1 MSTNALIHFSIG
13 CGKKR
18 HGSILVV
25 VVVAGLILSLIGAAL
40 LGMGAQS
47 RIESSKQV
55 HSAAARCA
63 ADAGLYKAIQVLNN
77 ALANRTWTNSI
88 LPSFTNEMIPG
99 SDSSFTV
106 TSVFTAGQY
115 QIESTGYSGLARRTI
130 RAKLRL
136 DGLFNF
142 ALQCQDSI
150 ILKAGTVIDAIDSR
164 VSMNPSDTDAI
175 AVIGTN
181 STAANMVTL
190 NNGVVVKGDVVVG
203 YSGDTNTVIKDLG
216 WQTQDRYAAPDYM
229 DFPPVLPPPFNGP
242 DSLIT
247 INGGTTT
254 IGGPGGGS
262 LPAVGRYS
270 GINIKQSGILK
281 VVGDV
286 VLHITGTIDMGQGCE
301 ILIDPASSGSLKIYL
316 NGDFLADNSA
326 GINNATND
334 PKCFMLYGINP
345 VSQTL
350 NLKAKTD
357 AFGAV
362 YAPNANLTVYAG
374 GNLYGSFTARNF
386 ELKNPSA
393 FYYDT
398 ALHDVLPTDE
408 GAHFI
413 IDRWSED
420 AGI

>member
-1 MSTNALIHFSIG
+1 MPNALIHFSIYG
-13 CGKKR
+13 GKKR

-47 RIESSKQV
+47 RIESGKQV

-77 ALANRTWTNSI
+77 SLANRNWTNTI
-88 LPSFTNEMIPG
+88 LPTFTNETMPG

-106 TSVFTAGQY
+106 RSVFTAGQY
-115 QIESTGYSGLARRTI
+115 QIESTGHSGPAQRTI
-130 RAKLRL
+130 RARLRL
-136 DGLFNF
+136 NGLFNF

-150 ILKAGTVIDAIDSR
+150 SLKSGTVIDAVDSR
-164 VSMNPSDTDAI
+164 ISLNPNDTDAV

-181 STAANMVTL
+181 STAADMVTL

-203 YSGDTNTVIKDLG
+203 YGGNTNTVIKDLG
-216 WQTQDRYAAPDYM
+216 AQTQDRYSAPDYM
-229 DFPPVLPPPFNGP
+229 DFPPVSPPPFNGP
-242 DSLIT
+242 DNQIT
-247 INGGTTT
+247 INGGTTI
-254 IGGPGGGS
+254 IGGQGGGS

-270 GINIKQSGILK
+270 GIRIKQSGILK

-301 ILIDPASSGSLKIYL
+301 IIIDPASNGSLKIYL

-326 GINNATND
+326 GINNATNN
-334 PKCFMLYGINP
+334 PKRFMLYGINP

-362 YAPNANLTVYAG
+362 YAPNADLTVFAG

-386 ELKNPSA
+386 ELKNPAA
-393 FYYDT
+393 FYYDA

-408 GAHFI
+408 GAHFV